1 MTRSPRRATP
11 ARSTRSTVPDVLAGV
26 SEIDTSCQIMG
37 RDSALPLVL
46 SPTALQRAFHRDGER
61 AVAQAAARFG
71 IWFGISS
78 LATHSIEEIAALTN
92 GPKLFQLYVHKDK
105 GFNASMIER
114 CREAQFDA
122 LALTVDT
129 IVSGKRERCLRSGF
143 TTPPRFSA
151 SSLWS
156 YATRPRWTLDYVFGP
171 KFRLPNL
178 DGHVEEGSGK
188 SVSIQDYFN
197 TMLDTNMDWDT
208 AARIRQDW
216 GGTFALKG
224 VMSAGDASRGR
235 DRCRCDLDFQPWRT
249 PARRQPRALRP
260 ADGDRRGRGW
270 RDRDHSRWWGAP
282 RHAYPQEPGIGGDTA
297 AIGRAAISLCACRCG
312 PAGVERAVQILKEE
326 IERGMR
332 LMGVTSIDQL
342 DPDRL
347 ASALSHAVQRR
358 SRLDGG
364 HNRLC
369 SGHRRKAGTQLARE
383 KFRLLPR
390 REVPA
395 LVHLVPIN
403 EIGERSL
410 DPLAW
415 RGQDLSGK
423 GARRRQG
430 CSPSHRRNY
439 QSFPN
444 RAARRRRR

>member
-1 MTRSPRRATP
+1 MRLSDCHNIDDFRRLAKQRLPWPVFDYIDGAADDEVTK
-11 ARSTRSTVPDVLAGV
+11 ARNTSAFDTVDLVPDVLGGV
-26 SEIDTSCQIMG
+26 GHIDTSCQIMG
-37 RDSALPLVL
+37 RHSALPLVL

-78 LATHSIEEIAALTN
+78 LATHSIEEIAALTD

-105 GFNASMIER
+105 GLNASMIER
-114 CREAQFDA
+114 CQASGFDA

-188 SVSIQDYFN
+188 AVSIQDYFN

-224 VMSAGDASRGR
+224 IMSAGDARKAVEIGADAIWISNHGGRQLDGSRAPFDQLTEIVEAVDGEIEII
-235 DRCRCDLDFQPWRT
+235 LD
-249 PARRQPRALRP
+249 
-260 ADGDRRGRGW
+260 GGVRRGT
-270 RDRDHSRWWGAP
+270 HVLKSLAAGA
-282 RHAYPQEPGIGGDTA
+282 TA
-297 AIGRAAISLCACRCG
+297 ASGGRLYLYALAAAG
-312 PAGVERAVQILKEE
+312 QDGVERAVQILKEE

-342 DPDRL
+342 APDRL
-347 ASALSHAVQRR
+347 
-358 SRLDGG
+358 
-364 HNRLC
+364 
-369 SGHRRKAGTQLARE
+369 
-383 KFRLLPR
+383 
-390 REVPA
+390 
-395 LVHLVPIN
+395 
-403 EIGERSL
+403 
-410 DPLAW
+410 
-415 RGQDLSGK
+415 
-423 GARRRQG
+423 RRR
-430 CSPSHRRNY
+430 
-439 QSFPN
+439 
-444 RAARRRRR
+444 